1 MKPYIISLAAGALC
15 LPLTYWPNRYG
26 TLAISITTIL
36 AVAVFSAWL
45 SLWHMNR
52 TNRIS
57 EWWTFP
63 LAFVL
68 GAVASET
75 LSFAYYYFDYGRSD
89 PLLGVGVSL
98 SILECGVTALLGG
111 LTVSG
116 AFFAIRRITNTSRA
130 TR

>member
-15 LPLTYWPNRYG
+15 IPLTYWPNRYG
-26 TLAISITTIL
+26 ALGTSIVTIL
-36 AVAVFSAWL
+36 AVAICSTWL
-45 SLWHMNR
+45 SLWYMNH

-68 GAVASET
+68 GAGASEA
-75 LSFAYYYFDYGRSD
+75 LFFAYYYFDYGRSD

-98 SILECGVTALLGG
+98 SILEGGVTALLGG

-116 AFFAIRRITNTSRA
+116 AFFAFRRITNTSRV